1 MGFWESKG
9 PATGRHFADRRG
21 RERER
26 EREREEGG
34 GVTCD
39 TSFTIMG
46 VVHASE
52 YNYSL

>member
-1 MGFWESKG
+1 MGFWESRG
-9 PATGRHFADRRG
+9 PATGRHLADRRG
-21 RERER
+21 TRVGGGVEG
-26 EREREEGG
+26 GG

>member
-21 RERER
+21 G

-34 GVTCD
+34 GVTRD